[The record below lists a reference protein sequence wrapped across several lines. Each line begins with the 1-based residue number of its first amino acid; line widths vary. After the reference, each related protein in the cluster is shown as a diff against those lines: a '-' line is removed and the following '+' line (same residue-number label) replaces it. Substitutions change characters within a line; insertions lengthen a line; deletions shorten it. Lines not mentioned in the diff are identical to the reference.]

1 VWEISDNVAQT
12 LCKTMLNTSQGAS
25 GRYLLVQAVTLSR
38 IPLAIAFAAVLAAYR
53 PLGLG
58 AILACSAIL
67 AISEVTDILDGLLAR
82 RLGVVS
88 ETGAMLDPYSD
99 SVSRLIVY
107 WSLAWAGLALA
118 FLPLVMAVRDVT
130 VAYCRITWVR
140 QGKSVSARWSGK
152 VKAVVQGTAAFAL
165 LWSPLYVA
173 TIGDWASTAASWLV
187 IAVTI
192 YSAIDYVRPRKAPG
206 S

>member
-1 VWEISDNVAQT
+1 
-12 LCKTMLNTSQGAS
+12 MLDTSQTAS
-25 GRYLLVQAVTLSR
+25 RNYLLVQGLTLSR
-38 IPLAIAFAAVLAAYR
+38 IPLAIAFAAVLAGFR
-53 PLGLG
+53 SPGLG
-58 AILACSAIL
+58 VILACSVIL
-67 AISEVTDILDGLLAR
+67 AISEVTDALDGLLAR
-82 RLGVVS
+82 RWGVVS

-140 QGKSVSARWSGK
+140 QGRSVSAKWSGK
-152 VKAVVQGTAAFAL
+152 VKAVVQGVAAFVL

-173 TIGDWASTAASWLV
+173 ATGAWIVTAVSGVV
-187 IAVTI
+187 IAVTV
-192 YSAIDYVRPRKAPG
+192 YSAIDYLRPPRI
-206 S
+206 